1 LIRTVA
7 IHGRPRTP
15 RTTHGRGRGPAN
27 GVADSRNKRQ
37 KGVKSGKPK
46 TRGSKASQDTQRIK
60 RVTPRGKHS
69 STSSATVPANTSPPN
84 STEPPTPK
92 SALQPVNPFT
102 FEKRGLSKKEQGHA
116 TTAEALILEAGLKVV
131 HPRKKGKLWGAR
143 LHTRAEVKP
152 IVPALDAEALS
163 HIHDGMVLFISKLG
177 FTSDTRARPKQS
189 AFVATPYGAVRCKG
203 RPVLVREVIRDTSG
217 EIKNVTGWEIGT
229 HKEEGLKNILAPASR
244 LSQVWVKEAEWD
256 DSLNEQPAN
265 TPLVLRSIAPNT
277 EWSEM
282 SYLDMAAPV
291 SFKSEEILSIAAHVE
306 TNSFGLFSL
315 NIVDREIERAKKP
328 TTTPRVTQSANATT
342 RLPPR
347 IPHST
352 RAVPFPTFDK
362 EGTMLVSDKDG
373 TLLVFDNGG
382 TVPAFDNDG
391 IVPAFNTNGASTY
404 KSHEESG
411 TNYALS
417 TWHIASLAVPKRV

>member
-1 LIRTVA
+1 
-7 IHGRPRTP
+7 
-15 RTTHGRGRGPAN
+15 
-27 GVADSRNKRQ
+27 
-37 KGVKSGKPK
+37 
-46 TRGSKASQDTQRIK
+46 
-60 RVTPRGKHS
+60 
-69 STSSATVPANTSPPN
+69 
-84 STEPPTPK
+84 
-92 SALQPVNPFT
+92 
-102 FEKRGLSKKEQGHA
+102 
-116 TTAEALILEAGLKVV
+116 LILEAGLKVV

-163 HIHDGMVLFISKLG
+163 HIHDGMVLFIAKLG

-189 AFVATPYGAVRCKG
+189 ALVATPYGAGCCKG

-256 DSLNEQPAN
+256 DCLNEQPAN

-306 TNSFGLFSL
+306 TNSFALFSL
-315 NIVDREIERAKKP
+315 KIVDREIERAKKANDHAMGDTIRECYYTA
-328 TTTPRVTQSANATT
+328 TTTYPAFDAGSSVS
-342 RLPPR
+342 
-347 IPHST
+347 
-352 RAVPFPTFDK
+352 TFDK
-362 EGTMLVSDKDG
+362 EETMLVSDKDG
-373 TLLVFDNGG
+373 TLLVSNHGGTVPAFDNDG

-391 IVPAFNTNGASTY
+391 IVPAFNTNGAIVEGLGTALAAAEKVLLESGASTY
-404 KSHEESG
+404 KSPEGSE

-417 TWHIASLAVPKRV
+417 TWDAASLAVPKRV